1 MESRNHINGA
11 YPKSFRVGKINHQ
24 NGMKK
29 NNLMLII
36 ISGILLISCG
46 GKNDNN
52 ESKEKT
58 EQVAITETVTNPE
71 CQCSDL
77 NLENNLLNGI
87 PRKLKDIRKK
97 GANELYTGTCIEKDQ
112 YDSIIRK
119 VDVKNGWVNREILR
133 KKLEKSKS
141 YIIMSDFTFEDAIKN
156 SGWTISI
163 SQLSEKDESIS
174 CNYVSKYEEMK
185 SGKIINNWAIDIKNF
200 DFDYNVNDVVY
211 GIYSIKFE
219 PSRKDGLDDKNWK
232 PKSMSNAESDRPN
245 DGGPW
250 IMKNVSS
257 TQYSQ
262 TLEGLK
268 KEISHFN
275 YWK

>member
-1 MESRNHINGA
+1 
-11 YPKSFRVGKINHQ
+11 
-24 NGMKK
+24 MKK
-29 NNLMLII
+29 NNLILIM
-36 ISGILLISCG
+36 ISGILISCANR
-46 GKNDNN
+46 NDKN
-52 ESKEKT
+52 ESKEKDK
-58 EQVAITETVTNPE
+58 EVPETQIVTNTD
-71 CQCSDL
+71 CQCSEL

-97 GANELYTGTCIEKDQ
+97 GSNELYTGTCIEKDQ

-119 VDVKNGWVNREILR
+119 VDIKNGWVNREILR
-133 KKLEKSKS
+133 KKLDKSKS
-141 YIIMSDFTFEDAIKN
+141 YITMSDFTFENALKN
-156 SGWTISI
+156 SGWSI
-163 SQLSEKDESIS
+163 NVSQLSEKDESIS

-185 SGKIINNWAIDIKNF
+185 SGKIINNWAIDLKNF

-211 GIYSIKFE
+211 GIYSIKFD

-250 IMKNVSS
+250 IIKNVSL
-257 TQYSQ
+257 TQYTE
-262 TLEGLK
+262 TLQGLK
-268 KEISHFN
+268 KEIPHFN